1 MEKFIVRLITEIN
14 ETINVIILKLN
25 SLSSSK
31 EDKANKKTD
40 LTSTSNLHYPS
51 VPAVKTAVDNVL
63 VEANTYTDTKV
74 TEMGSKYILK
84 TEKGSVNG
92 VAELDG
98 NGKIPS
104 SQLPSYV
111 DDIVDIED
119 FVTTLP
125 TSGMTVGQKYYRT
138 TDDTLWVANAGS
150 TLVQEP
156 LESDK
161 IYVKVSDSTT
171 WRWSG
176 STLVQ
181 MNAGLVLG
189 ETETTAYRGDRGKE
203 AYDHSVNMGDALT
216 PILDWSAQLES
227 QTNF

>member
-1 MEKFIVRLITEIN
+1 MEKWITRLINEVN
-14 ETINVIILKLN
+14 ETIAALIIKLN

-63 VEANTYTDTKV
+63 IEANNYTDIKITD
-74 TEMGSKYILK
+74 MGSKYIPK

-92 VAELDG
+92 VAELDS

-111 DDIVDIED
+111 DDIVDIKD
-119 FVTTLP
+119 FVTDNP
-125 TSGMTVGQKYYRT
+125 TSGMVAGEKYYNT
-138 TDDTLWVANAGS
+138 TTNTLLVATS
-150 TLVQEP
+150 PTTTIVEP

-161 IYVKVSDSTT
+161 IYVRVSDSTT

-176 STLVQ
+176 SQLVQ
-181 MNAGLVLG
+181 MNAGLALG
-189 ETETTAYRGDRGKE
+189 ETSTTAYRGDRGKE
-203 AYDHSVNMGDALT
+203 AYDHSVNMGDANT
-216 PILDWSAQLES
+216 PIPDWSAQLES

>member
-1 MEKFIVRLITEIN
+1 MNFIIRLITEIN
-14 ETINVIILKLN
+14 EAIGVLIGKLN
-25 SLSSSK
+25 LIYTIK
-31 EDKANKKTD
+31 EDKVNKKDD
-40 LTSTSNLHYPS
+40 LTSNSGVHYPN
-51 VPAVKTAVDNVL
+51 VPAVKTGINNAITTANNYTNVH
-63 VEANTYTDTKV
+63 VEEELK
-74 TEMGSKYILK
+74 KYIPK
-84 TEKGSVNG
+84 TEKGSING

-138 TDDTLWVANAGS
+138 TDNTLWVANTGS
-150 TLVQEP
+150 TLIQES

-176 STLVQ
+176 STLVK
-181 MNAGLVLG
+181 MNAGVVLG

-216 PILDWSAQLES
+216 PVPDWSTQLES

>member
-1 MEKFIVRLITEIN
+1 MNFIIRLITEIN
-14 ETINVIILKLN
+14 EAIGVLIGKLN
-25 SLSSSK
+25 LIYTIK
-31 EDKANKKTD
+31 EDKVNKKDD
-40 LTSTSNLHYPS
+40 LTSNSGVHYPN
-51 VPAVKTAVDNVL
+51 VPAVKTGINNAITTANNYTNVH
-63 VEANTYTDTKV
+63 VEEELK
-74 TEMGSKYILK
+74 KYIPK
-84 TEKGSVNG
+84 TEKGSING

-138 TDDTLWVANAGS
+138 TDNTLWVANTGS
-150 TLVQEP
+150 TLIQES

-171 WRWSG
+171 
-176 STLVQ
+176 
-181 MNAGLVLG
+181 
-189 ETETTAYRGDRGKE
+189 
-203 AYDHSVNMGDALT
+203 
-216 PILDWSAQLES
+216 
-227 QTNF
+227 